1 MRPRSS
7 VRIVHMPRKPR
18 IRNFVSDLRVPFGLP
33 RSYDEDVK
41 RNDVVSLQLEFLG
54 SSTAPSNARKR
65 IVESMYRKGYNS
77 FSSFQTFIRVNFL
90 ICDAS

>member
-54 SSTAPSNARKR
+54 SSIAPSNAPSTQKNR
-65 IVESMYRKGYNS
+65 
-77 FSSFQTFIRVNFL
+77 
-90 ICDAS
+90 